1 MALLI
6 TDDCNSCNAC
16 EIECP
21 NNAIYNSG
29 DPWILGSKEYP
40 ALNDEHTYI
49 AYDKCTEC
57 LGFYDEPQC
66 VPVCPTDAIIM
77 DLDRVETKEQ
87 LAAKKDN
94 LDKVGR

>member
-21 NNAIYNSG
+21 NNAIYNPG
-29 DPWILGSKEYP
+29 DPWILGSKEFP

-57 LGFYDEPQC
+57 FGFYDEPQC

-77 DLDRVETKEQ
+77 DPDRVETKEQ
-87 LAAKKDN
+87 LTAKKEN